1 LRRAAAAGAHV
12 STPTRTASVSGL
24 DVFVFDDLVPA
35 EEAVL
40 YARAITKAAFT
51 RNETAR
57 ADALEFK
64 HWACEMP
71 LENLPRSILWQAT
84 EKAVVSQRP
93 NERFLPYRCY
103 TNFASFGDVLL
114 THVDALPNTREMTA
128 LWFLCESWDTDW
140 GGETLFYDADGDAQL
155 AVSPKPARLL
165 LFDGAIRHA
174 GKPPNRNCPVGRYTF
189 AIKLRAG

>member
-1 LRRAAAAGAHV
+1 MTRA
-12 STPTRTASVSGL
+12 TRTASVEGR

-35 EEAVL
+35 EEATL

-51 RNETAR
+51 RSETAR
-57 ADALEFK
+57 PDSLEFK

-71 LENLPRSILWQAT
+71 LENLPRSSLWLAT
-84 EKAVVSQRP
+84 ERAVAAMRP
-93 NERFLPYRCY
+93 DERLRPYRCY

-128 LWFLCESWDTDW
+128 LWFLCESWDTEW
-140 GGETLFYDADGDAQL
+140 GGETLFYDATGDAQL
-155 AVSPKPARLL
+155 AVSPKPGRLL

-189 AIKLRAG
+189 AIKLRASAGS